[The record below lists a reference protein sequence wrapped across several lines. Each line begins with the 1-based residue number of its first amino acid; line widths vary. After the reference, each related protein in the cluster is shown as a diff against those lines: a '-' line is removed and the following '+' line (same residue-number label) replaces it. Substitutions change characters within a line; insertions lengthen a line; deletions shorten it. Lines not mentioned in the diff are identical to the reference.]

1 MHSIYF
7 PEKVSTLK
15 IVIIGGV
22 AGGASAATRARR
34 LSEEC
39 EIILL
44 ERGQEPSF
52 ANCGMPYYIGGEIK
66 SRYSLLVAPIE
77 TLRQRYRLDVRNRS
91 EATKIDRVKKLV
103 TVRNLATSEEYNES
117 YDKLIIATGASP
129 FRPPTPGI
137 DSPRI
142 LELRDLSDAD
152 RMHALATSNAKHAVV
167 IGAGFI
173 GMEVAENL
181 VRRGIKVTMLQ
192 ILNQILSTWDQEMI
206 TTVERHIREQGV
218 DVRLNESAERF
229 EEIEAG
235 TRLAIYLKSGE
246 KIEADFAVISVG
258 VRPESKLAIEADIV
272 CGPRGGIVTNASM
285 QTNDPDIY
293 AVGDAVQ
300 VTDVVTKR
308 TTQIPLAGPANR
320 QGRIAADHIFSR
332 DSTYRGTQGTAIVG
346 VFGMTAAMT
355 GQSEKLL
362 RREAISYE
370 KIYIHP
376 MDHASYYP
384 GAQPMTL
391 KLLFDPSSGKV
402 LGAQAVGTNGVDK
415 RIDVL
420 AMAIQASMT
429 VFDLEEVELC
439 YAPQYGSAKDP
450 VNMAGFVASGV
461 VRGDHPI
468 IHCDS
473 IHADSDS
480 RYFLMDV
487 RTEAEFASGHIPNA
501 INIELDELRERLGDL
516 PKDRIIATY
525 CKVGQRGYMAL
536 RILVQNGFKV
546 VNLSG
551 GYASWCHRFP
561 NAS

>member
-66 SRYSLLVAPIE
+66 SRNSLLVAPIE

-206 TTVERHIREQGV
+206 TTVERHVREQGV